1 MRWWELHLFLFMVH
15 YSWRNVLNSKWKK
28 KELKNDSNRT
38 KLALL
43 KYFKYMKHYLFIEI
57 FDSENYLCY
66 NFKDSMPKYS
76 LYLTRLSSFL
86 SLSLSLYLFSCCFV
100 CNGKIFS
107 FYCIVCELFFLFCC
121 LCSDWMTGRYIRKSI
136 TVKFSDFFPVFCFCH
151 LVDLFPWELFFKFV
165 LWF

>member
-1 MRWWELHLFLFMVH
+1 MNTSIYSICDIIKKCKKSMRWWELHLFAFYGTLQLAKRSRFEMEKER
-15 YSWRNVLNSKWKK
+15 WK

-66 NFKDSMPKYS
+66 NFKDSMPMYS

-86 SLSLSLYLFSCCFV
+86 SISLFSCCFV

-107 FYCIVCELFFLFCC
+107 FYCIVWEKNINFFCC
-121 LCSDWMTGRYIRKSI
+121 HVCAQIEWLAGTFESQ
-136 TVKFSDFFPVFCFCH
+136 
-151 LVDLFPWELFFKFV
+151 
-165 LWF
+165 